1 MPSGEIIPLD
11 TMRNSLELSIN
22 RSDINQAGELIL
34 VGLGQETIPID
45 RFTIDLSDDEQS
57 DSLNNNV
64 NVSLFL
70 ISLVTGLL
78 ILGGAMTAMIISSN
92 KKK

>member
-1 MPSGEIIPLD
+1 M
-11 TMRNSLELSIN
+11 
-22 RSDINQAGELIL
+22 IL

-57 DSLNNNV
+57 DSSNNSV

-78 ILGGAMTAMIISSN
+78 ILGGAMKAMIISSN